1 MRRLSPAA
9 DPQGRAAAQP
19 SDRPAAQGPWQPD
32 PKAYARGRLL
42 ARPAGAGA
50 ASAGQV
56 ADEPVRGLQP
66 LGLASE
72 GERDGLLYVPAG
84 YRPDQPA
91 PLVLM
96 LHGAGGEAHGGIGP
110 FLPLAD
116 KAGLI
121 LVAPSSR
128 RATWDVIMDG
138 FGPDVASIDA
148 ALAQTF
154 ERYAVDPARL
164 AVQGFSDGASYAL
177 SLGITEGDLFT
188 HVIAFSPGFV
198 APGAQRGT
206 PKLYVSHGT
215 GDDVLPIDAC
225 SRRIVPAAKRAGYD
239 VTYHE
244 FDGGHAM
251 PPEIVDEALTW
262 FRS

>member
-1 MRRLSPAA
+1 MRRR
-9 DPQGRAAAQP
+9 GRVAQP
-19 SDRPAAQGPWQPD
+19 GRQAAEQPRDRPLVAAPWQPD

-42 ARPAGAGA
+42 ARPASVGAGKTG
-50 ASAGQV
+50 AGD
-56 ADEPVRGLQP
+56 DEAVRGLQP
-66 LGLASE
+66 LGLAAE

-110 FLPLAD
+110 FLPPAD
-116 KAGLI
+116 RAGLI

-128 RATWDVIMDG
+128 RVTWDVIGDG
-138 FGPDVASIDA
+138 FGPDVAYIDA

-154 ERYAVDPARL
+154 ARYAVDPARL

-177 SLGITEGDLFT
+177 SLGITDGDLFT

-198 APGAQRGT
+198 APGGQRGT

-215 GDDVLPIDAC
+215 SDDVLPIDAC
-225 SRRIVPAAKRAGYD
+225 SRRIVPAAQRAGYD